1 MNLFSTFN
9 GTLFKSLCRVNQS
22 LVLRNFRNVTRGP
35 SHVMLQVDQA
45 RNSPSKKLHIPDM
58 KIYETLQERISDGVL
73 FCKFTAHLRLLENV
87 CAINL
92 VM

>member
-45 RNSPSKKLHIPDM
+45 RNSPSKKLHISDM
-58 KIYETLQERISDGVL
+58 KMYETLQAG
-73 FCKFTAHLRLLENV
+73 KN
-87 CAINL
+87 
-92 VM
+92 